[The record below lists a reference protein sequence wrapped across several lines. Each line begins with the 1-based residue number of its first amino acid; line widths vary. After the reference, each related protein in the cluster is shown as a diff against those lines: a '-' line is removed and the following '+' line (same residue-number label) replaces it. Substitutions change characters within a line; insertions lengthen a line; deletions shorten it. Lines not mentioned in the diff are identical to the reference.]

1 MFETG
6 LKPNSQILEKTEAL
20 QLPFQCLI
28 LFCYTWM
35 EQFTHCAYS
44 GLKKIST
51 ESDNSGD
58 SGQKTTKQRKIW
70 QQVLRA
76 LSY

>member
-6 LKPNSQILEKTEAL
+6 LKPNSQILENI
-20 QLPFQCLI
+20 PFQCLI
-28 LFCYTWM
+28 LFCYTCM
-35 EQFTHCAYS
+35 EQFTHRANS

-58 SGQKTTKQRKIW
+58 HGQKTTKQRKIW
-70 QQVLRA
+70 QQVLRV